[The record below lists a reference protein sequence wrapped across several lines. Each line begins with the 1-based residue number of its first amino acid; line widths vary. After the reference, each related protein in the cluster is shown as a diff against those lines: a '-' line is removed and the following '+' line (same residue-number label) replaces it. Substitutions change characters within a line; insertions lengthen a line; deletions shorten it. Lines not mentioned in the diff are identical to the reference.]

1 MENKRIVLDN
11 RLNALAEVLGRCPV
25 YADIGCDHGRL
36 GASLIQ
42 RGWVQK
48 AYLTD
53 ISADSLMKAR
63 KLIRLLGYEDRIE
76 FMVCDGLPDCG
87 AEAFVIAGM
96 GGALIS
102 DILEKGRARLNG
114 ARLILQAN
122 VAMRQLRET
131 LTRIG
136 YRISKEVLIKDGRR
150 FYVIME
156 AVPGN
161 AEYSEEALTVGP
173 ELLRER
179 PELLKEYAAFR
190 ARVAEK
196 ALAGAEKGSDT
207 ENIETQKREL
217 EIWKRMM

>member
-136 YRISKEVLIKDGRR
+136 YRISKEVLIKD
-150 FYVIME
+150 
-156 AVPGN
+156 
-161 AEYSEEALTVGP
+161 
-173 ELLRER
+173 
-179 PELLKEYAAFR
+179 
-190 ARVAEK
+190 
-196 ALAGAEKGSDT
+196 
-207 ENIETQKREL
+207 
-217 EIWKRMM
+217 